1 MIFNVY
7 GLINLINAFC
17 ALTITSIIFFKKGRK
32 PIQLTYGLF
41 SLLLFFYGF
50 FYWRWSSETDI
61 SNALYWFKLL
71 MYPTCVI
78 HVVYFHFSLEI
89 CNKIQSFKRILI
101 VGYILCFLF
110 VLLNH
115 FNVLYD
121 LQYVRSRLPFLFW
134 PHALPQLGF
143 LIAFEVLTVLFSFYV
158 LSISARESFG
168 LSKLRYKYLL
178 GAGIIGWAGAATN
191 WVHFYDT
198 IFIPPLGNPMISVYL
213 LFTFYLIFKHDLL
226 GLDFAIK
233 RTFVYTLLTLS
244 ISLTYALFV
253 TLSERFFNAY
263 IGYSSFIGS
272 AFAALTIAIMFV
284 PLRDAITTIID
295 KRFFG
300 MSIQELSQ
308 ENLQMRQRLQN
319 QDRMKAVATLAAG
332 MAHEIKNPLTSIKT
346 FAEYLPKKYD
356 DPEFREK
363 FSRIVVDEVDRVNNI
378 VKQLL
383 EFSKPSPPDLKPVL
397 VGDLLDQTLGLLNNN
412 MVRYNIEAI
421 KELDMFALVQAD
433 RNQLKQAFLNLF
445 LNAIQSMRDGG
456 KLHVSVRTEQGGKT
470 RISIS
475 DTGSGMA
482 PDQIQHAFDP
492 FFTTKEDGTGLGLA
506 IVHSIITKH
515 GGKIEIQSELGKGTA
530 VNVFFKSRD

>member
-1 MIFNVY
+1 MTFNIY

-17 ALTITSIIFFKKGRK
+17 ALTITCIIFFKKGRK

-50 FYWRWSSETDI
+50 FYWHWSSETDM
-61 SNALYWFKLL
+61 SKALYWFKLV

-78 HVVYFHFSLEI
+78 HVVYLHFTLEI
-89 CNKIQSFKRILI
+89 CDRIRSFNRILI
-101 VGYILCFLF
+101 ASYVLCFPFL
-110 VLLNH
+110 LLNH

-121 LQYVRSRLPFLFW
+121 LQYVRPKLPFLFW

-143 LIAFEVLTVLFSFYV
+143 LIAFEALVVIFSLYV
-158 LSISARESFG
+158 LLISSKKSFG
-168 LSKLRYKYLL
+168 ISRLRYQYLL
-178 GAGIIGWAGAATN
+178 GAGVMGWAGAVTN
-191 WVHFYDT
+191 WIHFYDT
-198 IFIPPLGNPMISVYL
+198 IFIPPLGNPMISAYL

-226 GLDFAIK
+226 ALDLAIK
-233 RTFVYTLLTLS
+233 RTFLYTLLTLS

-272 AFAALTIAIMFV
+272 ALAALMIAIMFV
-284 PLRDAITTIID
+284 PLRDVITKFID

-308 ENLQMRQRLQN
+308 ENLQMRQQLQN
-319 QDRMKAVATLAAG
+319 QDRMKSVATLAAG

-346 FAEYLPKKYD
+346 FAEHLPKKYD
-356 DPEFREK
+356 DPDFREK

-383 EFSKPSPPDLKPVL
+383 EFSKPSSPDLKPVL
-397 VGDLLDQTLGLLNNN
+397 IGDLLDQTLGLINNN
-412 MVRYNIEAI
+412 MVRHHIELA
-421 KELDMFALVQAD
+421 KELDMFAMVSGD
-433 RNQLKQAFLNLF
+433 RNQLRQAFLNLF
-445 LNAIQSMRDGG
+445 LNSIQSMTSGG
-456 KLHVSVRTEQGGKT
+456 KLHVSAHSEQGGKT

-475 DTGSGMA
+475 DTGCGMT
-482 PDQIQHAFDP
+482 PDQAQHAFDP

-515 GGKIEIQSELGKGTA
+515 GGKIEIKSKVGEGTT
-530 VNVFFKSRD
+530 VNVFLKSRD

>member
-17 ALTITSIIFFKKGRK
+17 ALIITSIIFFKRGRK
-32 PIQLTYGLF
+32 PIQVTYGLF
-41 SLLLFFYGF
+41 SLMLFFYGF
-50 FYWRWSSETDI
+50 FYWHWSSETDL
-61 SNALYWFKLL
+61 SKALFWFKLV

-78 HVVYFHFSLEI
+78 HVVYFHFTLEI
-89 CNKIQSFKRILI
+89 CNRIQPFKRILI
-101 VGYILCFLF
+101 AGYVLCFLF

-121 LQYVRSRLPFLFW
+121 LHYVRSRLPFLFW
-134 PHALPQLGF
+134 PHALPQLSF
-143 LIAFEVLTVLFSFYV
+143 LIAFEVLSIFFSFYV
-158 LSISARESFG
+158 LSISAKESFG
-168 LSKLRYKYLL
+168 ISKVRYKYLL
-178 GAGIIGWAGAATN
+178 GAGVIGWTGAITN
-191 WVHFYDT
+191 WIHFYDT
-198 IFIPPLGNPMISVYL
+198 IFIPPLGNAMISVYL

-226 GLDFAIK
+226 GLDLVIK

-253 TLSERFFNAY
+253 TLSERIFHAY
-263 IGYSSFIGS
+263 MGYSSFIGS
-272 AFAALTIAIMFV
+272 ALAALTIAIMFV
-284 PLRDAITTIID
+284 PLRDAIIKFID

-308 ENLQMRQRLQN
+308 ENLQMRQSLQN

-332 MAHEIKNPLTSIKT
+332 MAHEIKNPLTSIRT
-346 FAEYLPKKYD
+346 FVEYLPQKYD
-356 DPEFREK
+356 DPDFREK

-383 EFSKPSPPDLKPVL
+383 EFSKPAPPDLRPIL

-412 MVRYNIEAI
+412 MVRYNIEVA
-421 KELDMFALVQAD
+421 KEFDMYAMVQAD

-475 DTGSGMA
+475 DTGSGMT

-515 GGKIEIQSELGKGTA
+515 GGKIEIKSEVGKGTT
-530 VNVFFKSRD
+530 VSVFLKSLD